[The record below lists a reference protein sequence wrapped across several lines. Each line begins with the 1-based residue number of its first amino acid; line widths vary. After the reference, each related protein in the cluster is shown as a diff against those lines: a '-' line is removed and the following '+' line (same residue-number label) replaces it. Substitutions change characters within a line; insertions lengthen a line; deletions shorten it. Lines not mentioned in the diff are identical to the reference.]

1 MNGPM
6 RFEARELKPY
16 SEPVRVEEL
25 QEGRVYFAVNFLD
38 TAMLIPTMEPVVFIG
53 RNLEPGDV
61 ERFYFQDADSYRQG
75 IRYGTGVAEDD
86 ATFYSAPHRATFS
99 TTNMG
104 LIVYWHVRCVA
115 RGQQVRSASQPAF
128 CQYESYRV

>member
-75 IRYGTGVAEDD
+75 IRYATGVAEDD
-86 ATFYSAPHRATFS
+86 ATFYFGAAPGHIFEYEHGLDCLLACSLRRARATS
-99 TTNMG
+99 
-104 LIVYWHVRCVA
+104 
-115 RGQQVRSASQPAF
+115 P
-128 CQYESYRV
+128 